1 MRFAGD
7 ALDAYT
13 DPRKLNFANQ
23 FAQHNYNQGTIDN
36 AEMMGDYAIKS
47 AENQGELAIMKAD
60 AQGQLG
66 QMQQDAKNQAGMTNA
81 FGGLVEG
88 FVAPALGKAFGPT
101 SAGGGIFSF
110 LGK

>member
-7 ALDAYT
+7 ALSAYN

-36 AEMMGDYAIKS
+36 AEMMGDYAIQT
-47 AENQGELAIMKAD
+47 AENQGELAIMKAE
-60 AQGQLG
+60 AQGKLG
-66 QMQQDAKNQAGMTNA
+66 QMQQDAQNQQGMTNA
-81 FGGLVEG
+81 LGGLVEG

-101 SAGGGIFSF
+101 SAGGGIFGF